1 MRKRLLS
8 SDIKK
13 ISKKLNEI
21 GDYFNVKDASEYIK
35 INRLLSDWY
44 ISCIVEEELTPK
56 NQKVE
61 YPILKDVMRDYE

>member
-56 NQKVE
+56 DQKVE
-61 YPILKDVMRDYE
+61 YPILKDVMIDYE